1 MFYFAL
7 SFALI
12 FLHLTTYKD
21 SVRIM
26 YVHVPAAWIGLA
38 SFSTLAL
45 LSILNFIFKIKNLT
59 LITKSIAPIGL
70 MFTCI
75 AIVTGSIWGQPTWGT
90 FWVWD
95 ARITSML
102 ILALFYL
109 AFIIVHKI
117 VSSEE
122 KANKISSVIAIA
134 GSINIPIVKYSVE
147 WWNTLHQ
154 PASIK
159 LVGSSTI
166 HSSMLMPLLLMFFV
180 LILYCALIFLMKY
193 KTEIIRIKKKLKK
206 IMINNL
212 IFMNGY
218 GVFVWT
224 SFIVTFLICGIVY
237 YKTRKTLKKYEK
249 EFAKEIEHLSVEKRK
264 ELVENSKVASQV
276 LSSYNKSI

>member
-1 MFYFAL
+1 MFNFFYNSKIFIWIGKLINFINSIFFVLLLAAL

-12 FLHLTTYKD
+12 FSPPDYLQGD

-38 SFSTLAL
+38 SFTSLTL

-59 LITKSIAPIGL
+59 LITRSIAPIGL

-102 ILALFYL
+102 ILALFYI
-109 AFIIVHKI
+109 AFIVVLKI
-117 VSSEE
+117 IRPDE
-122 KANKISSVIAIA
+122 KANKISSVIAIV

-159 LVGSSTI
+159 IVGSSTI

-193 KTEIIRIKKKLKK
+193 KTEIIRIKKK
-206 IMINNL
+206 NL
-212 IFMNGY
+212 RR
-218 GVFVWT
+218 
-224 SFIVTFLICGIVY
+224 L
-237 YKTRKTLKKYEK
+237 
-249 EFAKEIEHLSVEKRK
+249 
-264 ELVENSKVASQV
+264 
-276 LSSYNKSI
+276 